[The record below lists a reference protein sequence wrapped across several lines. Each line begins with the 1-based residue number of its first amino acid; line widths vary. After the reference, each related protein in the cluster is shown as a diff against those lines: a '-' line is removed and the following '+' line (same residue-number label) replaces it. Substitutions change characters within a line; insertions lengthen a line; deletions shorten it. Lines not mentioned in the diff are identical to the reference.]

1 MELLT
6 YKEFPRPM
14 RQIASNAW
22 VREIMYRADV
32 ATIGDLMKFLRSVNG
47 REKKSELEKRSG
59 FWYQVLKN
67 RPVTWQSK
75 ITEMNELFPNTQ
87 YILDN
92 SFWHFIL
99 YTKVKNITPK
109 QGDGYNLYIGPKVD
123 DVELMEVTN
132 KYIINP
138 TELSISSAELEQVHS
153 ISGLAALLACN
164 CQANYHHEEKCDHY
178 LSSIY
183 KVFLITF
190 ALRYHSD
197 FAWIVYQLLKD
208 HLTNDTT
215 QKSLPYFDKIDNQNS
230 LIKTI
235 NAIKFFADKAASNL
249 KIEDTSKAKLIYLAR
264 NQYNPNF
271 TL

>member
-14 RQIASNAW
+14 RQITSNAW
-22 VREIMYRADV
+22 VREIMYRADA
-32 ATIGDLMKFLRSVNG
+32 ATIADLMKFLRSING

-59 FWYQVLKN
+59 FWYQVLKH

-75 ITEMNELFPNTQ
+75 ITEMNKLFPNTQ

-99 YTKVKNITPK
+99 NTKVKNITPK
-109 QGDGYNLYIGPKVD
+109 QGDGYNRYIGPKINDVQLMALAIQYVD
-123 DVELMEVTN
+123 DKDDFFFSN
-132 KYIINP
+132 
-138 TELSISSAELEQVHS
+138 AELEQIHS
-153 ISGLAALLACN
+153 VSGLAALLAGN
-164 CQANYHHEEKCDHY
+164 CQAKYHCKEKYDQY

-183 KVFLITF
+183 KVFLVTF

-197 FAWIVYQLLKD
+197 FVWIVYQLLKD
-208 HLTNDTT
+208 HLINDTT
-215 QKSLPYFDKIDNQNS
+215 QKSLPYFDQINNKNS

-235 NAIKFFADKAASNL
+235 NAIKNFADKAASNL
-249 KIEDTSKAKLIYLAR
+249 NIEDTAKAKLIYLAR